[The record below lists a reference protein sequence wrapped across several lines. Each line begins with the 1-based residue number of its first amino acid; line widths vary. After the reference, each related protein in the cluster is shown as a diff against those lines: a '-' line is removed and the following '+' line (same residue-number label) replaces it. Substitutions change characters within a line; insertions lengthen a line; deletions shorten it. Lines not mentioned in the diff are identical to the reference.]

1 MYDEELFDTINE
13 IHEQT
18 GHGARDVMNTRVKK
32 KYANV
37 TKEVRICLLRD
48 FSHPGAIFLLYQ
60 GHPKCFDKPMIRHI
74 SP

>member
-37 TKEVRICLLRD
+37 TKEVRVRV
-48 FSHPGAIFLLYQ
+48 FSLT
-60 GHPKCFDKPMIRHI
+60 
-74 SP
+74 